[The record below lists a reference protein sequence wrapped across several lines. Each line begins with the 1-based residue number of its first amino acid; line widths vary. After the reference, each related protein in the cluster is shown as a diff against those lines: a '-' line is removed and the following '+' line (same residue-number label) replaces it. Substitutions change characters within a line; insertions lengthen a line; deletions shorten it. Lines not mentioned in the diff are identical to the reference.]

1 MAVNSKNFQLTP
13 KVKMVKCAFI
23 PVISVSS
30 KNGMYAIMGLGAH
43 TPPMLIVVFDL
54 LGSHNK
60 SSKQLLSDFYY
71 LVSFS
76 LNHPILIFITTVSC
90 FLNALLYSYPC
101 THKAWVSAFKLHYDM
116 ADIPYGYFRRGT
128 IFLKLESLSSRIV
141 FVCLSMT
148 TSISIYVVYGHKR
161 E

>member
-1 MAVNSKNFQLTP
+1 MVGHIYDENLSMTIKEGIAFKFINTHSRPPCLSLSNQNTLPLLMAVNSKKIQHTP

-30 KNGMYAIMGLGAH
+30 KNGMYTIMGLGAH

-76 LNHPILIFITTVSC
+76 LNPILIFKTTVSC
-90 FLNALLYSYPC
+90 FLNALLHSYFC
-101 THKAWVSAFKLHYDM
+101 SHKAWVSAF
-116 ADIPYGYFRRGT
+116 
-128 IFLKLESLSSRIV
+128 
-141 FVCLSMT
+141 SMYWNA
-148 TSISIYVVYGHKR
+148 S
-161 E
+161 